1 MIKNSR
7 TLDQWSKELKEE
19 LKEFYNGKIKLQ
31 KELYQLTRDINNY
44 VDEVMNSFY
53 RELGYDK
60 IAYREAVTYIN
71 ENNEL
76 GLKMDVEHFVEK
88 KNNGTPYQVEF
99 RGKTLH
105 SKWNGRTEDTYKIL
119 KTWSITEYYFHNYE
133 SKALF
138 NVINRSSFDVEK
150 TVNKEIDKYIAS
162 LIARIEQGYGK
173 ILKVTDSNRSNVE
186 NVLFECEEG
195 TVYLEK
201 ILAGGYNIQRLHN
214 RILIKRA
221 DGESI

>member
-7 TLDQWSKELKEE
+7 TLDQWSKELTEE
-19 LKEFYNGKIKLQ
+19 LKEFYNEKIKLQ

-76 GLKMDVEHFVEK
+76 GLKMDVDHFVEK

-138 NVINRSSFDVEK
+138 NMINSYLNDSFKLTEDVLK
-150 TVNKEIDKYIAS
+150 TLNELYYKPSVENYI
-162 LIARIEQGYGK
+162 LIPMVLY
-173 ILKVTDSNRSNVE
+173 ILKQ
-186 NVLFECEEG
+186 
-195 TVYLEK
+195 
-201 ILAGGYNIQRLHN
+201 NI
-214 RILIKRA
+214 K
-221 DGESI
+221 